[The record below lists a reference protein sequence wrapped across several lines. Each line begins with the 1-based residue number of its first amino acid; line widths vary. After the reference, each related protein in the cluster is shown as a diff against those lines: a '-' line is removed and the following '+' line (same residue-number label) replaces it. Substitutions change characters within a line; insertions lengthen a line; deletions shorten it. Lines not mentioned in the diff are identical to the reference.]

1 MPRPDYTGNGFVN
14 LVASVVEACGGKVAL
29 APLVDGRSTSSVIQ
43 KILEAYK

>member
-1 MPRPDYTGNGFVN
+1 MERKLER
-14 LVASVVEACGGKVAL
+14 LVAAAIVEGCGGKVVL